1 MLILGP
7 VQRHKSALLNIFL
20 DDNYLYDTDALFLSF
35 QTNLN
40 PQKLVP
46 STVFRTIVH
55 KGTVQRVFDLQFFL
69 QSNPFGLLSNGL
81 NYFRFHCVIRF
92 LLPGG

>member
-20 DDNYLYDTDALFLSF
+20 DDTYLYDTDALFLSF

-40 PQKLVP
+40 PKKLVYP
-46 STVFRTIVH
+46 
-55 KGTVQRVFDLQFFL
+55 LQYSE
-69 QSNPFGLLSNGL
+69 Q
-81 NYFRFHCVIRF
+81 
-92 LLPGG
+92 

>member
-1 MLILGP
+1 MTYVNSRSCTL

-40 PQKLVP
+40 PKKLVYP
-46 STVFRTIVH
+46 
-55 KGTVQRVFDLQFFL
+55 LQYSE
-69 QSNPFGLLSNGL
+69 Q
-81 NYFRFHCVIRF
+81 
-92 LLPGG
+92 